1 MAREGDVS
9 SVAFAGKY
17 EKTMRDAM
25 LTVEHIDKSFPIAH
39 GFGAMLRTLAGQAI
53 PRRQVLF
60 DVNLQVGR
68 GELFGLLGPN
78 GAGKSTLLKLL
89 ATLTVPD
96 RGRMTIDGIDVAAEP
111 LEAKRRIALCT
122 SDERSFYFRL
132 TARQNLQ
139 FFGALMGLSGKQLR
153 RRIDECVELVDLT
166 SHLDRRLGGFSS
178 GMRVRMTVA
187 RALLSD
193 PSILFFDE
201 PTRAVDPVH
210 AEDLRKL
217 IRRDLIERAG
227 KTVILATN
235 LLDEAWELC
244 DRVAVV
250 NHGRIVALGPPREL
264 DHDLSAVARYRV
276 TVDEVDDDLL
286 ARTRT
291 IPGFRDLRI
300 VRSER
305 GVDLHVEME
314 PGGGALGALMRAVS
328 WDGST
333 LRDFRPIDP
342 EAIDIFKNV
351 MNDGGRG

>member
-1 MAREGDVS
+1 
-9 SVAFAGKY
+9 
-17 EKTMRDAM
+17 M

>member
-1 MAREGDVS
+1 
-9 SVAFAGKY
+9 
-17 EKTMRDAM
+17 M
-25 LTVEHIDKSFPIAH
+25 LTVEHVDKSFPVSH
-39 GFGAMLRTLAGQAI
+39 GFGAMLRSLSGHHP

-60 DVNLQVGR
+60 DVNLRVAR

-96 RGRMTIDGIDVAAEP
+96 RGRMTIDGIDVSAEP
-111 LEAKRRIALCT
+111 LEAKRRIALCA

-132 TARQNLQ
+132 TARQNLE
-139 FFGALMGLSGKQLR
+139 FFGALMGLSRKQLR

-187 RALLSD
+187 RALLAD

-210 AEDLRKL
+210 AEDVRKL
-217 IRRDLIERAG
+217 IRRDLVENAG

-235 LLDEAWELC
+235 LLDEAWEVC

-250 NHGRIVALGPPREL
+250 NNGRIVALGPPREL
-264 DHDLSAVARYRV
+264 DHDLGNVARYRV
-276 TVDEVDDDLL
+276 TVDQVDDDLL

-300 VRSER
+300 VKSDR

-314 PGGGALGALMRAVS
+314 PLEGTLGALMRAVS

-351 MNDGGRG
+351 MSDGGRG

>member
-1 MAREGDVS
+1 
-9 SVAFAGKY
+9 
-17 EKTMRDAM
+17 M
-25 LTVEHIDKSFPIAH
+25 LTVEHVDKSFPVMH
-39 GFGAMLRTLAGQAI
+39 GFGAMLRTLTGQHI

-60 DVNLQVGR
+60 DVSLRVER

-111 LEAKRRIALCT
+111 LEAKRRIALCA

-132 TARQNLQ
+132 TARQNLE
-139 FFGALMGLSGKQLR
+139 FFGALVGLSGRNLR
-153 RRIDECVELVDLT
+153 KRIDECIERVDLT

-178 GMRVRMTVA
+178 GMRVRLTVA
-187 RALLSD
+187 RALLGD
-193 PSILFFDE
+193 PSVLFFDE

-210 AEDLRKL
+210 AEDLRRL
-217 IRRDLIERAG
+217 IRHELVEKGG

-235 LLDEAWELC
+235 LLEEAWEVC

-264 DHDLSAVARYRV
+264 DAELGKVARYRV
-276 TVDEVDDDLL
+276 TLAEVDDDLV

-300 VRSER
+300 ERSER
-305 GVDLHVEME
+305 GVDLHVDMDPRE
-314 PGGGALGALMRAVS
+314 GTLGALMRAVS
-328 WDGST
+328 WDGAA

-342 EAIDIFKNV
+342 EAIDIFKKV

>member
-1 MAREGDVS
+1 
-9 SVAFAGKY
+9 
-17 EKTMRDAM
+17 M
-25 LTVEHIDKSFPIAH
+25 LTVEHVDKSFPVMH
-39 GFGAMLRTLAGQAI
+39 GFGAMLRTLTGQHM

-60 DVNLQVGR
+60 DLSLRVER

-111 LEAKRRIALCT
+111 LEAKRRIALCA

-139 FFGALMGLSGKQLR
+139 FFGALVGLSGLPLR
-153 RRIDECVELVDLT
+153 KRIDECIERVDLT
-166 SHLDRRLGGFSS
+166 SHLDRRVGGFSS
-178 GMRVRMTVA
+178 GMRVRLTVA
-187 RALLSD
+187 RALLGD
-193 PSILFFDE
+193 PSVLFFDE

-217 IRRDLIERAG
+217 IRRELVEKGG

-235 LLDEAWELC
+235 LLEEAWEVC

-250 NHGRIVALGPPREL
+250 NHGRIVAIGPPREL
-264 DHDLSAVARYRV
+264 DAELGKVARYRV
-276 TVDEVDDDLL
+276 TLAEVDDDLV

-291 IPGFRDLRI
+291 IPGFRDLSI

-305 GVDLHVEME
+305 GVDLNIDMDPRE
-314 PGGGALGALMRAVS
+314 GTLGALMRAVS
-328 WDGST
+328 WDGAA

-342 EAIDIFKNV
+342 EAIEIFKKV

>member
-1 MAREGDVS
+1 
-9 SVAFAGKY
+9 
-17 EKTMRDAM
+17 MRDAM
-25 LTVEHIDKSFPIAH
+25 LTVEHVDKSFPVAH
-39 GFGAMLRTLAGQAI
+39 GFGAMLRTLAGHRP

-60 DVNLQVGR
+60 DVNLSVGR

-111 LEAKRRIALCT
+111 LEAKRRIALCA

-132 TARQNLQ
+132 SARENLM
-139 FFGALMGLSGKQLR
+139 FFGALMGLSGEHLR
-153 RRIDECVELVDLT
+153 KRVDECVERVDLT
-166 SHLDRRLGGFSS
+166 SHIDRRVGGFSS
-178 GMRVRMTVA
+178 GMRVRLTVA
-187 RALLSD
+187 RALLAD
-193 PSILFFDE
+193 PSIIFFDE

-217 IRRDLIERAG
+217 IRHDLVEHAG

-235 LLDEAWELC
+235 LLEEAWEVC
-244 DRVAVV
+244 DRVAIV
-250 NHGRIVALGPPREL
+250 NRGRIVAMGPPREL
-264 DHDLSAVARYRV
+264 GRELGDVAHYRV
-276 TVDEVDDDLL
+276 TLDDVDEDLL

-291 IPGFRDLRI
+291 IPGFRDLRV

-305 GVDLHVEME
+305 GVDLHVEMD
-314 PGGGALGALMRAVS
+314 PTDGTLGALMRAVS
-328 WDGST
+328 WSGAP

-342 EAIDIFKNV
+342 EAIDVFKNA
-351 MNDGGRG
+351 MDDGDHG